1 MLSTGQTPEYIIDKK
16 GLKQISNKDE
26 LEQIIEDLLS
36 KNQELVEQY
45 RAGKIKVLGFFVG
58 QVMKQT
64 RGKGN
69 PTLINNLLK
78 NKLKA

>member
-1 MLSTGQTPEYIIDKK
+1 M
-16 GLKQISNKDE
+16 KQISDKDE
-26 LEQIIEDLLS
+26 LGHIIEKVISD
-36 KNQELVEQY
+36 NQELVHQFQ
-45 RAGKIKVLGFFVG
+45 AGKTKVLGFFVG

-78 NKLKA
+78 NKLEE